1 MINKDE
7 YYMENSPDQ
16 KTKNRIWKNIEKNIK
31 PERRSLFDFR
41 LFPGFYYGM
50 AASVI
55 LFFTCYGIYSFGKSV
70 LYEMKPEELKLN
82 TAYTTAIR
90 EFEKVVPAAVSA
102 GNYYQK
108 DLLGSKMEQLNQI
121 ESAILELKRETYN
134 NDLTPLKQ
142 LHLRQLYVTKLKILL
157 EIIEQGEVTL

>member
-1 MINKDE
+1 MINKDDF
-7 YYMENSPDQ
+7 YMEKSPDQ
-16 KTKNRIWKNIEKNIK
+16 KTKNKIWKNIEKEIK
-31 PERRSLFDFR
+31 PERKWFLSFRSL
-41 LFPGFYYGM
+41 PGFYYGM

-55 LFFTCYGIYSFGKSV
+55 LFFTCYGIYSFSRSV
-70 LYEMKPEELKLN
+70 LYQMKPEELKLN
-82 TAYTTAIR
+82 TAYVSAIR
-90 EFEKVVPAAVSA
+90 EFEKVVPAAVST
-102 GNYYQK
+102 GNYYEK
-108 DLLGSKMEQLNQI
+108 DLLSSKMEQLRQT